1 MPLKDATL
9 LTGIL
14 FSSYSID
21 ISLLQIESLQIV
33 IVASLSVIP
42 TSIYCYYLYSDI
54 PGYGIGK
61 ERTFS
66 CYRIGICP

>member
-33 IVASLSVIP
+33 IVASVVSNPNKYLLLLSI
-42 TSIYCYYLYSDI
+42 
-54 PGYGIGK
+54 
-61 ERTFS
+61 F
-66 CYRIGICP
+66 